1 MVNIYKQVRADHVP
15 SILIVILFAGA
26 PMKNARRFLVSPCI
40 ARLISRERG
49 VDRQVVEGY
58 LSSQPGKD
66 QLVRLEADQAH
77 FVLSGQDPEG
87 NLVEKLAPLPR
98 EHAEALFSLCI
109 GQISYDR
116 LHLPPQSDLSHTIQ
130 LDRVVYPSSF
140 DLITVEFDDSQ
151 KAETFEIPTWFGPEV
166 TTEFTFEWRYI
177 ALNGFQSNLE
187 VPLASQQVE
196 AVLDMLDQS
205 RAATKESNISAADDV
220 IVALSRSLETSGLL
234 KAAKETNPP
243 PELEPLPEELREPVK
258 RTAQ

>member
-1 MVNIYKQVRADHVP
+1 
-15 SILIVILFAGA
+15 
-26 PMKNARRFLVSPCI
+26 MKNARRFLVSPCI

-49 VDRQVVEGY
+49 VDHQVVEGY

-77 FVLSGQDPEG
+77 FVLSGQDSEG
-87 NLVEKLAPLPR
+87 APVEKLAPLPR

-116 LHLPPQSDLSHTIQ
+116 LHLPPQSGLSHRIQ

-140 DLITVEFDDSQ
+140 DLITVEFDDGQ
-151 KAETFEIPTWFGPEV
+151 KAEAFEIPTWFGPEV
-166 TTEFTFEWRYI
+166 TTEFTYEWRYI
-177 ALNGFQSNLE
+177 ALNGFHSNLE

-205 RAATKESNISAADDV
+205 RPTSKATNTSAADDV

-234 KAAKETNPP
+234 KAAKDTALPS
-243 PELEPLPEELREPVK
+243 ELEPLAEELREPMK
-258 RTAQ
+258 KTAQ

>member
-1 MVNIYKQVRADHVP
+1 
-15 SILIVILFAGA
+15 
-26 PMKNARRFLVSPCI
+26 MKNARRFLVSPCI

-49 VDRQVVEGY
+49 IDRQVVEGY

-77 FVLSGQDPEG
+77 FVLSGQDSEG

-116 LHLPPQSDLSHTIQ
+116 LHLIPQSGLSHRIQ
-130 LDRVVYPSSF
+130 IDRVVYPSSF
-140 DLITVEFDDSQ
+140 DLINVEFDDIQQSEAF
-151 KAETFEIPTWFGPEV
+151 KIPSWFGPEV
-166 TTEFTFEWRYI
+166 TTEFTYEWRYI

-187 VPLASQQVE
+187 VPLSSQQVE

-205 RAATKESNISAADDV
+205 RAAAKESNMSAADDV

-234 KAAKETNPP
+234 KAAKETTLPS
-243 PELEPLPEELREPVK
+243 EAEPLAEELREPMK
-258 RTAQ
+258 RAAQ

>member
-1 MVNIYKQVRADHVP
+1 
-15 SILIVILFAGA
+15 
-26 PMKNARRFLVSPCI
+26 MKNARRFLVSPCI

-49 VDRQVVEGY
+49 VDHQVVEGY

-77 FVLSGQDPEG
+77 FVLSGQDSEG
-87 NLVEKLAPLPR
+87 APVEKLAPLPR

-116 LHLPPQSDLSHTIQ
+116 LHLPPQSGLSHRIQ

-140 DLITVEFDDSQ
+140 DLITVDFHEIQ
-151 KAETFEIPTWFGPEV
+151 QAEAFEIPTWFGPEV
-166 TTEFTFEWRYI
+166 TTEFTYEWRYI

-187 VPLASQQVE
+187 VPLASQQIE

-205 RAATKESNISAADDV
+205 RAATKESNMSAADDV

-234 KAAKETNPP
+234 KAAKETAPP
-243 PELEPLPEELREPVK
+243 SESEPLPEELREPVK